1 MRALGE
7 EAFLIV
13 HIVEKKVW
21 EEAKQ
26 AGEYCA
32 ASLATEGFI
41 HSSRP
46 EQVLGVANRF
56 YRGVADLLLLWID
69 PQRLLAPL
77 RFEASDGEL
86 FPHIYGPLNLDSVIR
101 VCKLAPDADGVYR
114 ILN

>member
-1 MRALGE
+1 MRAVAE

-13 HIVEKKVW
+13 HIIEKMDW
-21 EEAKQ
+21 EQAKQ
-26 AGEYCA
+26 AGEYRA

-41 HSSRP
+41 HTSRP

-56 YRGVADLLLLWID
+56 YQGATDLLLLWID
-69 PQRLLAPL
+69 PKRLSAPV

-86 FPHIYGPLNLDSVIR
+86 FPHIYGPVNLDSVLR
-101 VCKLAPDADGVYR
+101 VCKLAPDTDGVYR